1 MVNEVITVSNKAG
14 FHMHLAGLFT
24 AAMNN
29 FQSTV
34 IVRYHGREVDGKSI
48 MSVMAACM
56 KQGAEIEIECSGP
69 DEIETLQA
77 AVALVR
83 KGAEGQGDT

>member
-1 MVNEVITVSNKAG
+1 MVKELLVVSNKAG

-24 AAMNN
+24 SAMND

-34 IVRYHGREVDGKSI
+34 IVRCHGREIDGKSI

-69 DEIETLQA
+69 DEAKALKT
-77 AVALVR
+77 AVALVLA
-83 KGAEGQGDT
+83 GEEA